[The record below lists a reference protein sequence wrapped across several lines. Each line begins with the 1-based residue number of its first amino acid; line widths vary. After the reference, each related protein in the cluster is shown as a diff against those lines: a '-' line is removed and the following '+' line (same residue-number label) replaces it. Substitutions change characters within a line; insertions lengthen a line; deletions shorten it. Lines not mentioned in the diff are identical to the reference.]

1 MLCILSSA
9 RKQEETKARRE
20 RAEGRGRMNVVKLV
34 CVLKFSF
41 CKKRTT
47 EEKEER
53 IRGCMQ

>member
-1 MLCILSSA
+1 
-9 RKQEETKARRE
+9 
-20 RAEGRGRMNVVKLV
+20 MNVVKLV
-34 CVLKFSF
+34 CVLKSSF